1 MAKAV
6 ASQRKKQIKS
16 GMTEKS
22 ESFFDKYIKGDKFKK
37 DKKSPPKKSES
48 FFNKYI
54 KGDRLKKDKADTKK
68 GMVESKMK
76 STIAKA
82 EKKYAKESMFKKA
95 ADARDT
101 AKTTPGKARPFK
113 EAFDSATK
121 ADKDSFMWKGKSYF
135 TTRGAAENR
144 DKKKTRIAPKGTYP
158 KKSKL
163 DADTVKSYKKRIAWM
178 KKRKEAGKG
187 YAAKNLAELEAKLK
201 DM

>member
-1 MAKAV
+1 MAKAI
-6 ASQRKKQIKS
+6 ASQRKKQIES
-16 GMTEKS
+16 GMT
-22 ESFFDKYIKGDKFKK
+22 
-37 DKKSPPKKSES
+37 KKSAPKKEGSWWEGRRV
-48 FFNKYI
+48 KI
-54 KGDRLKKDKADTKK
+54 DRAATKK
-68 GMVESKMK
+68 GMAESKMK

-82 EKKYAKESMFKKA
+82 EKKYAKESMFSK
-95 ADARDT
+95 ARDT

-187 YAAKNLAELEAKLK
+187 YSAKNLAELEAKLK